1 MDRRGMTK
9 AGDSWRELLGYSV
22 QDLLVH
28 IEKQFT
34 KKNRMTWR
42 NMDQWHIDHIT
53 PLVDFHFTSVE
64 DPGFKKAWALPNLR
78 PLWGV
83 DNVNK
88 GTKRLLLL

>member
-9 AGDSWRELLGYSV
+9 AGASWRKLLGYSV

-64 DPGFKKAWALPNLR
+64 DPEFKRAWALPNLR
-78 PLWGV
+78 PLWGG